1 LAGWLLGFGCGRG
14 FRLGFSSDHA
24 PFDLLNDNLLAAPMT
39 EALAHRS
46 CLGARLERQRLAGDA
61 KFFLARVLCLAHSVL
76 CPYAP
81 SVGAC
86 ALTASG
92 EKPVRK
98 RVRRATR
105 ARNVSLP
112 GPASRA
118 ACTTFGRLNAKSN

>member
-1 LAGWLLGFGCGRG
+1 MA
-14 FRLGFSSDHA
+14 
-24 PFDLLNDNLLAAPMT
+24 
-39 EALAHRS
+39 EALTHGAGF
-46 CLGARLERQRLAGDA
+46 GARLERQRLAGDA
-61 KFFLARVLCLAHSVL
+61 KFLLARVFCLAHSVL

-86 ALTASG
+86 ALTASV

-118 ACTTFGRLNAKSN
+118 ACTTFGRPNAKSNWTPVHVSMTVISPGLAPV